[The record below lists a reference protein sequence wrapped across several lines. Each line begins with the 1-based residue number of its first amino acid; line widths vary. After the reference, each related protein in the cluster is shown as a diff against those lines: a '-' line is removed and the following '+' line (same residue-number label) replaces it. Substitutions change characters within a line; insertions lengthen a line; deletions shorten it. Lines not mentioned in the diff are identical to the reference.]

1 VTSKKFINE
10 LAQAHDDE
18 LSATDAVADVLQT
31 EFTMGPSIKYDQY
44 HVGVIGSTMTR
55 NLIARF
61 DDVYDEIACSCE
73 DVIRDRTKGDCRVIK
88 LHSSGFV
95 TNNTFFVAVE
105 WISVPAFDAVIQI
118 IARTGNRLFV
128 GLPLCKLLFFF
139 FENWLCTFFNCHST
153 RRSQPGLSS
162 TFEELGHRRIH
173 WRFFHQFYAV
183 DPEAVSLYGIHIQGH
198 QSRKTSCLLIS

>member
-1 VTSKKFINE
+1 MTSKKIINE
-10 LAQAHDDE
+10 LAQAHDDD
-18 LSATDAVADVLQT
+18 LSVIDAVADVLQT

-55 NLIARF
+55 NLVARF

-73 DVIRDRTKGDCRVIK
+73 DVIRDRTKGDCRVTK
-88 LHSSGFV
+88 LHSSRFV

-128 GLPLCKLLFFF
+128 GLPLCTFFF
-139 FENWLCTFFNCHST
+139 WQIGYALFSTVLRGRNPEYLQLSRNWAIDVFIGAFFINFM
-153 RRSQPGLSS
+153 PWILK
-162 TFEELGHRRIH
+162 
-173 WRFFHQFYAV
+173 
-183 DPEAVSLYGIHIQGH
+183 P
-198 QSRKTSCLLIS
+198 